1 MHHAVPLITTIAA
14 AFGCALVFGMAAT
27 RLKLPSLVGYLVA
40 GVIIGPFSPGFVAD
54 GEIAS
59 QLAEIGV
66 MLLMFGVG
74 LHFSLED
81 LWDVRRIAV
90 PGAII
95 LMTLATAIGV
105 GFGLLWGWGLGG
117 ALVFGLALSV
127 ASTVVT
133 LKAMEARGVVE
144 TVSGRIAVGWL
155 IVEDLAMVLVLVLLP
170 PLSGALGGKGVPM
183 SAPDIYLTLEITL
196 AKIGAF
202 VAVMLIIGKRVFPWL
217 LWQAARTGSRELF
230 TLCVVTAAVSLAF
243 GAAEL
248 FGVSFALGAFL
259 AGMVINE
266 SEFSARAA
274 EESLPLR
281 DAFAVLFFVSV
292 GMLFDPSVLIHSP
305 LRVLVVVAIVM
316 IANPLIAAA
325 LVLFFRYPLNAALT
339 IAASLAQI
347 GEFSFIL
354 AGLGLSLG
362 LLPHEGQNLI
372 LAGALISITLN
383 SFAFRAIAP
392 VEAWILS
399 IPPLA
404 RFVKNADDPLAELPM
419 ATEDKYLAG
428 QVVLIG
434 YGRVGRRIA
443 AAFAEAGIP
452 FVVVDQ
458 NRELVERCRANDIP
472 AVCGNAADMSVLI
485 QGHVSKASLLVIAT
499 PDSVDDRKIISIGK
513 TDQSGDRDGGAH
525 PQRRRSRPSAAG
537 GNRRRL
543 PRRAGA
549 GPQHDPPCARTL
561 RPRQGGGSVKRGNR
575 VVPLARRRYFARV
588 KPARIEAAP
597 GRSAFAEQ

>member
-1 MHHAVPLITTIAA
+1 VHHAVPLITTIAA
-14 AFGCALVFGMAAT
+14 AFGCALIFGMLAA
-27 RLKLPSLVGYLVA
+27 RAKLPALVGYLLA
-40 GVIIGPFSPGFVAD
+40 GVVIGPFSPGFAAD
-54 GEIAS
+54 SEIAS

-90 PGAII
+90 PGAIL
-95 LMTLATAIGV
+95 LMAFATVIGAS
-105 GFGLLWGWGLGG
+105 FALLWGWGVGG

-170 PLSGALGGKGVPM
+170 PLSGALGGKGVSI
-183 SAPDIYLTLEITL
+183 SAPDIYYTLEITL
-196 AKIGAF
+196 AKIAAF
-202 VAVMLIIGKRVFPWL
+202 VAVMLLVGKRVFPWL
-217 LWQAARTGSRELF
+217 LWQVTRTGSRELF
-230 TLCVVTAAVSLAF
+230 TLCVVAAAVSLAY

-292 GMLFDPSVLIHSP
+292 GMLFDPAVLIHSP
-305 LRVLVVVAIVM
+305 LRVLVVVGIVM
-316 IANPLIAAA
+316 LANPLIAAA
-325 LVLFFRYPLNAALT
+325 LVLLFRYPLNAALT

-354 AGLGLSLG
+354 AGLGMSLG
-362 LLPHEGQNLI
+362 LLPQEGQNLI

-383 SFAFRAIAP
+383 SLVFRAIAP
-392 VEAWILS
+392 IEAWVLS
-399 IPPLA
+399 KRLLA
-404 RFVKNADDPLAELPM
+404 RLVKHPDDPLAELPM
-419 ATEDKYLAG
+419 ATEDKFLAG
-428 QVVLIG
+428 QVVLVG

-443 AAFAEAGIP
+443 AAFAEAAIP

-458 NRELVERCRANDIP
+458 NRELVERCREHNIP
-472 AVCGNAADMSVLI
+472 AVCGNAVEMAVLI
-485 QGHVSKASLLVIAT
+485 QAHVSKASLLVIAT
-499 PDSVDDRKIISIGK
+499 PDSLDDRKIISVARQINPAIE
-513 TDQSGDRDGGAH
+513 TVVRTH
-525 PQRRRSRPSAAG
+525 NEEEAALL
-537 GNRRRL
+537 RQEQ
-543 PRRAGA
+543 AG
-549 GPQHDPPCARTL
+549 
-561 RPRQGGGSVKRGNR
+561 
-575 VVPLARRRYFARV
+575 VVFLGEQELARSMIRHVLERFGRDKAQ
-588 KPARIEAAP
+588 AP
-597 GRSAFAEQ
+597 

>member
-1 MHHAVPLITTIAA
+1 MRSLRRSKGAALHHAVPLITTIAA
-14 AFGCALVFGMAAT
+14 AFGCALFFGMAAT

-325 LVLFFRYPLNAALT
+325 LVLLFRYPLNAALT

-499 PDSVDDRKIISIGK
+499 PDSVDDRKIISVARQINPAIETVVRTHNEEEAALLRQEG
-513 TDQSGDRDGGAH
+513 TGAVFLGE
-525 PQRRRSRPSAAG
+525 QE
-537 GNRRRL
+537 
-543 PRRAGA
+543 
-549 GPQHDPPCARTL
+549 
-561 RPRQGGGSVKRGNR
+561 
-575 VVPLARRRYFARV
+575 LARSMIRHVLERFGRDKA
-588 KPARIEAAP
+588 AAP
-597 GRSAFAEQ
+597 